1 MLLADTSIISA
12 DLSKSTLDL
21 FSPPKSKQ
29 HAQTLLFGP
38 SSEEQSSEDEIGT
51 KNSILS
57 SPPYT
62 RYLFDKYITLLF
74 HVLRNCFTHYVIV
87 LLLCNCLVIHIQQ
100 NQHYKRQ
107 EKTLYPQR
115 LQSWLPKMWRK
126 RHSLLEIVE
135 ETYLDPA
142 RSRKMSSMTLL
153 KEFVSN

>member
-1 MLLADTSIISA
+1 MILIKNQTNLFPADTSIINA

-62 RYLFDKYITLLF
+62 RYFYKKYFFKGRALT
-74 HVLRNCFTHYVIV
+74 
-87 LLLCNCLVIHIQQ
+87 
-100 NQHYKRQ
+100 
-107 EKTLYPQR
+107 
-115 LQSWLPKMWRK
+115 
-126 RHSLLEIVE
+126 
-135 ETYLDPA
+135 
-142 RSRKMSSMTLL
+142 
-153 KEFVSN
+153 